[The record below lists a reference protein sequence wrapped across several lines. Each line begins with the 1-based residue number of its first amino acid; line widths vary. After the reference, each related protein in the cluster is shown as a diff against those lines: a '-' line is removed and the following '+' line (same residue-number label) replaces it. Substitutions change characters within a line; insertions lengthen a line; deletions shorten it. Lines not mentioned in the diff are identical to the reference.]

1 MNILSKN
8 RLQGITLLLCIA
20 ASGHTDAADSGFASL
35 KQINAPERQAPQTG
49 LRSLGPESGRDT
61 IRMQHGSFRLDPS
74 FIPQLNTAQGY
85 LLLQLTGPL
94 TDEWRN
100 QLETLQVSL
109 LEYIPDNTWSS
120 RVNRSQLQAIHD
132 LPFVRAMGKLYPG
145 DKLPATLLNHDLS
158 PHAKQGS
165 QITLDVS
172 FQPDQTLQQALAAL
186 QTIAATPDVREYRS
200 GQQLQITLPASR
212 LLDLANLE
220 AVRWIEEPAAPI
232 IQDNVNSANLIQ
244 VTALQQQ
251 LPDLLGTGV
260 MISGW
265 EGGTPQSNHPDLA
278 GRVTIAQSS
287 ANSDH
292 ATHVTG
298 TLIGSGKNNSLAR
311 GMAPAAQYI
320 GYDFYGDIPAEMAQ
334 AIISYKAYLSNHSW
348 GYMVGWTEDYYG
360 SGWTWFG
367 NPGEEND
374 SNFGRYSSLTQQW
387 DHFINR
393 YDGIVV
399 KSVGNNRNDHGVAAG
414 KAHRHHGDSITL
426 HYDSHK
432 SDSGYDSLEVIASAK
447 NIITVGAV
455 NDSGGLTNFSG
466 WGPTDDGRIKPDL
479 VANGTGILSTFSNS
493 NYGVMS
499 GTSMATPAITGALA
513 LLTELYSRH
522 FTNNLSAATAK
533 ALLIHTATDL
543 GNAGPDYQFGWGLI
557 NANAAATLIRDD
569 QGSGLYLRQTSLSSG
584 AELVFPINIT
594 STSPELRVTIA
605 WTDPAGSP
613 AAASALVN
621 DLDLELIAPDGTRH
635 YPFSLNG
642 LADPAALARQ
652 DRANHTDNVE
662 QVLVAQPQLGQW
674 QLRIRGYRVQGNQ
687 PFTIISSNG
696 LNNTGKAVT
705 LAAPTPTPS
714 NSSNSNSGG
723 GGTLGF
729 FSLLLLMLAGRRRH

>member
-1 MNILSKN
+1 M
-8 RLQGITLLLCIA
+8 A
-20 ASGHTDAADSGFASL
+20 ASSHVNAADNSFSAL
-35 KQINAPERQAPQTG
+35 KQVAPAERLAPHTG
-49 LRSLGPESGRDT
+49 LRSLGPESGGNI
-61 IRMQHGSFRLDPS
+61 IRMQQGSFRLDS
-74 FIPQLNTAQGY
+74 SAIPQLNTEQGY
-85 LLLQLTGPL
+85 ILLQLTGPL
-94 TDEWRN
+94 TDEWRT
-100 QLETLQVSL
+100 QLEALQVNL

-120 RVNRSQLQAIHD
+120 RVNRHQLKTIHD
-132 LPFVRAMGKLYPG
+132 LPFVRAMGKLYAG
-145 DKLPATLLNHDLS
+145 DKLPANLLNHDLS
-158 PHAKQGS
+158 PRAKQGS
-165 QITLDVS
+165 QVTLDVS
-172 FQPDQTLQQALAAL
+172 FQADQTIHQALAAL
-186 QTIAATPDVREYRS
+186 QTINATAHAREYSS

-232 IQDNVNSANLIQ
+232 MQNNVHSANLIQ

-260 MISGW
+260 MIGGW
-265 EGGTPQSNHPDLA
+265 EGGTPQSSHPDLT
-278 GRVTIAQSS
+278 GRITTAQNS
-287 ANSDH
+287 AHTDH

-298 TLIGSGKNNSLAR
+298 TLIGNGKSNSLAR
-311 GMAPAAQYI
+311 GMAPAAQYVS
-320 GYDFYGDIPAEMAQ
+320 YDFYGDIPAEMAQ
-334 AIISYKAYLSNHSW
+334 AIVSYNAYLSNHSW

-367 NPGEEND
+367 NPNEETD
-374 SNFGRYSSLTQQW
+374 SDFGRYSSLTQQW
-387 DHFINR
+387 DHFVNR

-432 SDSGYDSLEVIASAK
+432 SDSGYDSLEIIASAK

-455 NDSGGLTNFSG
+455 DDNGGLTHFSG

-479 VANGTGILSTFSNS
+479 VANGTGIFSTFTNNS
-493 NYGVMS
+493 YGVMS
-499 GTSMATPAITGALA
+499 GTSMAAPAATGTLA

-522 FTNNLSAATAK
+522 FTNNLGAATAK

-569 QGSGLYLRQTSLSSG
+569 RNSGLYLRQTALSSG
-584 AELVFPINIT
+584 AELILPISIT
-594 STSPELRVTIA
+594 SATPELRITIA

-621 DLDLELIAPDGTRH
+621 DLDLELIAPDGTLH
-635 YPFSLNG
+635 YPFSLND
-642 LADPAALARQ
+642 LTDPAASARQ

-662 QVLVAQPQLGQW
+662 QVLVARPQLGQW
-674 QLRIRGYRVQGNQ
+674 QLRVRGYRVQGSQ
-687 PFTIISSNG
+687 PFTIVSSNS
-696 LNNTGKAVT
+696 LNNTGKAVI
-705 LAAPTPTPS
+705 LATPTPS
-714 NSSNSNSGG
+714 NSANTNNNGG

-729 FSLLLLMLAGRRRH
+729 VSLLLLILAGHRRR